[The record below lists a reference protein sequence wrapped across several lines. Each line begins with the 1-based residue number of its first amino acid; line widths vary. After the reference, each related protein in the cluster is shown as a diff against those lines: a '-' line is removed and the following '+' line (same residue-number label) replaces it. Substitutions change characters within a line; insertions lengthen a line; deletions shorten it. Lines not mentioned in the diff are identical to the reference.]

1 MTQKDINI
9 LKKGVIEFQRFNMT
23 NVYNSFKLICRD
35 GYIGK
40 VAAILENEFGLKK
53 HEHFKI
59 WPNEIPPYIFVEK
72 LHYMDTQEIENALAP
87 EPEPEPESEQTYE
100 PYVIIVTL
108 ILFVIILSKL

>member
-1 MTQKDINI
+1 MTQKDIDI

-72 LHYMDTQEIENALAP
+72 LHYMDTQIIEDALAP
-87 EPEPEPESEQTYE
+87 EPETEPETNYE
-100 PYVIIVTL
+100 PYVIIVAL
-108 ILFVIILSKL
+108 ILFTLILSKL